1 MLFIKIF
8 YSLHAQ
14 ILIHGNNRK
23 IATAVLTVEPLIP
36 AASLQRGPLMSLQS
50 GSKKSYS
57 NLNKKTRKKHLS
69 EPEIFFRTCLKSAQM
84 VSLIITLVDQSTKW
98 TIPIRFPVSQQRKQE
113 IKARSARQIWA
124 SSVWQLTVFQFSTPT
139 TEAAVM
145 QVEKIFLIYNLSLI
159 QILRSLRIYRAWPV
173 LCASCK
179 FWQLS
184 LPCS

>member
-1 MLFIKIF
+1 MFFIKIF
-8 YSLHAQ
+8 NSLHAQ

-84 VSLIITLVDQSTKW
+84 VSLIITLVDQSTK
-98 TIPIRFPVSQQRKQE
+98 
-113 IKARSARQIWA
+113 
-124 SSVWQLTVFQFSTPT
+124 
-139 TEAAVM
+139 
-145 QVEKIFLIYNLSLI
+145 
-159 QILRSLRIYRAWPV
+159 
-173 LCASCK
+173 
-179 FWQLS
+179 
-184 LPCS
+184 